1 MKLFKMNKTV
11 FTAMA
16 ALGSVVVMA
25 GTYNTV
31 MVNSTEFMK
40 DEEIKF
46 VKRFDSSEVRNVAST
61 VKAPVQTNNDVE
73 FVDKIQEIEENIVQ
87 PVQAEIVLNDE
98 NRETVI
104 DRALFPDKTSEIL
117 KGSRVY
123 GELSLTENSI
133 ESLSFS
139 LEISETEVIEF
150 NRVAIDLQAGGSFQV
165 DYEGEVISGIVA
177 NSGKGG
183 VQVNFATGQYKGLV
197 LTFVTQ
203 EQKEELMAKE
213 EEAQRFKEEE
223 LAAKEEAVVDHAVNE
238 ASEQASYD
246 RQMLAQDEANAH
258 QVEMLSEEQ
267 AEDQAAQE
275 GYEW

>member
-61 VKAPVQTNNDVE
+61 VKAPVQTNSDVE

-87 PVQAEIVLNDE
+87 PVQAEILLNDE

-223 LAAKEEAVVDHAVNE
+223 LAAKEEATVDPAVNQ
-238 ASEQASYD
+238 ASEEASYD
-246 RQMLAQDEANAH
+246 RQMLAQEEANAH
-258 QVEMLSEEQ
+258 QVEMLNEEQ
-267 AEDQAAQE
+267 AEDQAEQE